1 MAKPPWDAG
10 RSKTRRCRDSPNSWA
25 PDGPKPRM
33 IFPKREW
40 IFGWWRYLNHYIWL
54 RLIWT
59 TMRSWNIIIIVVH
72 INLIIIKFII
82 FISVLWWY
90 NIIIS
95 IFFFVLLSSFW
106 TTVSDRSSQ
115 NYSDDSHQD
124 LHHYCSYSYIHAYSQ
139 HLMPN
144 MICIY
149 MLYLRTIYVIYIY
162 MLYIYILPKQ
172 NCLRVTLD
180 PAPLQWCQVPTPM
193 AKYPRSRSESYRP
206 QCCAPKDS
214 AFQHFSNMEVWTGLR
229 SMIFYDILWYLWYG
243 KIKNWYEMI

>member
-10 RSKTRRCRDSPNSWA
+10 RSKTRRCCDSPNSWA

-149 MLYLRTIYVIYIY
+149 MLYLRTIYVIYIC
-162 MLYIYILPKQ
+162 YIYIYYQ
-172 NCLRVTLD
+172 NRTV
-180 PAPLQWCQVPTPM
+180 
-193 AKYPRSRSESYRP
+193 
-206 QCCAPKDS
+206 
-214 AFQHFSNMEVWTGLR
+214 
-229 SMIFYDILWYLWYG
+229 
-243 KIKNWYEMI
+243 